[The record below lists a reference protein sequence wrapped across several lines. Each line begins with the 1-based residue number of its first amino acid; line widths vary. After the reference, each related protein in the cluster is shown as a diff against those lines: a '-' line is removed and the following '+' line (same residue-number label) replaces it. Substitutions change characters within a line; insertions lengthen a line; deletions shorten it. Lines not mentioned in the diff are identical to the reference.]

1 MLGQIEN
8 TITEPIG
15 KRTYSVAEVQ
25 AILGISRRKNFAIP
39 GNLRLSALDELC
51 GCQNIPSITGS
62 IILKIME
69 IMEVLKMASIVKR
82 GKTYSIVYYEGEGKD
97 RHQVWESGLSYNA
110 AKARKAQLEYEVA
123 QNIHIDRNDLTVS
136 EFLYE
141 FVEKYGEKKWVAS
154 TYDGNVGLLENY
166 VHPYLGDKKLR
177 SIRTKTVDDYY
188 HFLLYT
194 AEPVTNMGKPKRE
207 RITASTIHDIHK
219 VLRCAFNQA
228 VKWEY
233 IAKNPFLNATL
244 PEHKEKKRPAL
255 TPDQLHRVLEFTDRP
270 DIYDYFLIHCAIQL
284 AFACSLRGG
293 EVGGTQWERYD
304 SENRMLYIDRV
315 IDRVDKKLLDKL
327 TKMDILYRFPNLYPG
342 TRTVIVLKQP
352 KTEGSIRNVYIPD
365 TVALKLK
372 TLRQMQDKLKHELGS
387 DGYMDYGLIICQAN
401 GRPIMTEHLNKRFKE
416 VLEAMKDP
424 EINPE
429 EIVFHSIRHTSAGV
443 KLRLSKGDLKAVQ
456 GDGGWNTPDMVTK
469 RYAHILD
476 EDRRSLAAEME
487 AKFYHGETSQK
498 SITEQAA
505 VSANMDTEAL
515 VAALTS
521 NPELLMKV
529 LQSIQLANKQ

>member
-1 MLGQIEN
+1 
-8 TITEPIG
+8 
-15 KRTYSVAEVQ
+15 
-25 AILGISRRKNFAIP
+25 
-39 GNLRLSALDELC
+39 
-51 GCQNIPSITGS
+51 
-62 IILKIME
+62 
-69 IMEVLKMASIVKR
+69 MASIVKR

-136 EFLYE
+136 EFFYE

-505 VSANMDTEAL
+505 VSANMDTDAL
-515 VAALTS
+515 AAALTS